1 MGNKNKHK
9 KILVILLT
17 VVLLL
22 TVAACAETEDDK
34 PFAFEINDV
43 REPVIE
49 QIIEQEKESNHILD
63 AAVLGL
69 WNDARTNGGS
79 YSPRKSYDNK
89 KASRWNPAACVGY
102 LGDPAIVYLL
112 DGYYDMDAWEMIY
125 TAREY
130 FFDLY
135 VSKDGKDFR
144 LLQSVTKENYQ
155 EFYVT
160 DGDKFIFT
168 LDTPDA
174 KDIAFI
180 KVLFTGSNHVNN
192 SNWVSLN
199 AVKCIGQRL
208 GDGPEELPEFD
219 DPYKIT
225 PMELRSYELTGTW
238 LTDQKNVSDFAP
250 EKSFDGNIYSGWNPG
265 APGRFAGSP
274 GIIYRLAD
282 AQDIGKIEFYFGK
295 YKHYFDVYVS
305 TGGNYKQIASISF
318 ANEAQAYTMDK
329 NGAYIC
335 TLDGLNLKDIEY
347 IKLIFTGRD
356 DGGFWVV
363 LNEVILH
370 EIGTEGVSTS
380 WMMRKEPLSN
390 HPWIAGSKLIGKWNN
405 DRQKDLKWS
414 RYSSYDKDP
423 ETFWNPEAMPNFAE
437 EPGIVFTL
445 KKSMNLKKMELNF
458 GKNVHY
464 FNVFVSE
471 DGAEYTQIA
480 RICADNEDQAYAAEK
495 ALCTLDG
502 LALENIKYVKLVFTG
517 RQNGNPW
524 VSLYEVSLS
533 EDGASDLDTSWMMPA
548 VFEHPTILSGEPV
561 GAWQNNQEGTA
572 NSLLASFDSSVS
584 TMWNPGAQ
592 SGFPGDPGAVYTL
605 KKAVNIK
612 KMQFDFGTNI
622 YYFDVFVSTDGTA
635 YTHIAEIDA
644 DNESKAYT
652 TGTGLCTLDGLSLEN
667 VQYVKLIFRARKTG
681 LPWVT
686 LYDVVLSEEGTDG
699 LDISWM
705 LPENSGS
712 GEEEPENPDGG
723 NVGITSANLTGQWA
737 NAQEGTSYGPASSYD
752 GNTATFWNPGANGGY
767 AGKPGVVYTLANWY
781 DLTKLQMTFAVRYFY
796 FDVAVSADGS
806 TYTSIASVTA
816 DNYATYYTDGYV
828 CTIDGLTAQYVKY
841 IKITFTGDSQNRC
854 WVSFN
859 EFDAVGEVSQGE
871 PEIPDT
877 PEDPEKPKIPTIIS
891 GTPVGTWVMDR
902 VGSASVPP
910 EASFDGSITTMWN
923 PQAET
928 GYPGEPGIVYTLDG
942 TYDIT
947 RLQLVHKHR
956 HYYYTVAVSA
966 DGESY
971 ETVATVD
978 ATTAPGY
985 YSADNI
991 CTLALDAK
999 NVKYI
1004 KLTFTGNAQA
1014 GNVYAALYNIAVEG
1028 TVAGQQPE
1036 LPPQPE
1042 TIQVTIV
1049 DGTPIGTWVL
1059 DRIGSA
1065 SVPPQFAYD
1074 SSLTTMWNPQA
1085 SSIAYNAGEGI
1096 VFTLDKAYDIKKF
1109 SLTFKRNHYYKI
1121 LVSEDGINYTELS
1134 NINAENAASYY
1145 TVVDAATEVVRCDL
1159 DVTAIN
1165 VKYIK
1170 LMFAGN
1176 VRGND
1181 FVALYDIAV
1190 FGIVDEE
1197 GERNDG

>member
-1014 GNVYAALYNIAVEG
+1014 GNVYAALYNITIEG

>member
-22 TVAACAETEDDK
+22 TVAACAETGDDK

-49 QIIEQEKESNHILD
+49 QIIEKEKESNHILD

-79 YSPRKSYDNK
+79 FGPKKSYDNK

-174 KDIAFI
+174 KDIAFVKI
-180 KVLFTGSNHVNN
+180 LFTGSNHENN

-199 AVKCIGQRL
+199 AVRCIGERL
-208 GDGPEELPEFD
+208 GDGPEELPEFE

-225 PMELRSYELTGTW
+225 PMELRSYELTGRW

-265 APGRFAGSP
+265 APGNFAGSP
-274 GIIYRLAD
+274 GIVYRLAE
-282 AQDIGKIEFYFGK
+282 AQNIGKIEFYFGTDI
-295 YKHYFDVYVS
+295 HYFDVYVS
-305 TGGNYKQIASISF
+305 SADQKYKKIASISF
-318 ANEAQAYTMDK
+318 ANEAQAYTRDK

-347 IKLIFTGRD
+347 IKLIFTGR
-356 DGGFWVV
+356 GNGKFWVV

-370 EIGTEGVSTS
+370 ETGTEGVSTS
-380 WMMRKEPLSN
+380 WMMRKEPISY
-390 HPWIAGSKLIGKWNN
+390 HPWIGGSQLVGKWNN

-414 RYSSYDKDP
+414 RYQTYDNNSS
-423 ETFWNPEAMPNFAE
+423 TFWNPEAMPNFAE
-437 EPGIVFTL
+437 EPGIVFSL
-445 KKSMNLKKMELNF
+445 KKAMSLNKMELDF
-458 GKNVHY
+458 GKNAHY

-480 RICADNEDQAYAAEK
+480 RICADNENKAYAEEK

-502 LALENIKYVKLVFTG
+502 LALENIKYIKLVFTG
-517 RQNGNPW
+517 RQNGMPW

-533 EDGASDLDTSWMMPA
+533 EEGASDVDTSWMLPA
-548 VFEHPTILSGEPV
+548 VYEHPTIQSAAPV
-561 GAWQNNQEGTA
+561 GAWQNNQEGTS
-572 NSLLASFDSSVS
+572 NSVQESLDSSAS

-592 SGFPGDPGAVYTL
+592 QGFPGEPGVVYTL
-605 KKAVNIK
+605 KKAFHLK

-622 YYFDVFVSTDGTA
+622 YYFDVFVSADGTA
-635 YTHIAEIDA
+635 YKQIAKIDA
-644 DNESKAYT
+644 DNEAKAYT
-652 TGTGLCTLDGLSLEN
+652 NGNGLCVLDGLSLEN

-723 NVGITSANLTGQWA
+723 NVVITSASLTGKWA
-737 NAQEGTSYGPASSYD
+737 NAQENTSYSPLQSYD
-752 GNTATFWNPGANGGY
+752 NNTATFWNPGANGGY
-767 AGKPGVVYTLANWY
+767 KGEPGIVYTLANWY

-828 CTIDGLTAQYVKY
+828 CIIDDLTAQYVKY

-859 EFDAVGEVSQGE
+859 EFDAFGKVSQGE
-871 PEIPDT
+871 PAIPDT
-877 PEDPEKPKIPTIIS
+877 PAEPEKPSALHIVN
-891 GTPVGTWVMDR
+891 GTPTGEWQTVQEGSSYSVLSSFDE
-902 VGSASVPP
+902 SAS
-910 EASFDGSITTMWN
+910 TMWN
-923 PQAET
+923 PGANSNFAGDPGVVYKLKDAANLKKMQFNFGNNIYYFDVFVSTDGTAYKQIAKIDADNEVKAYTSGNGLCVLDGLSLENVQYVKLVFNARKT
-928 GYPGEPGIVYTLDG
+928 GMPWVTLYNVVLSEEGTDGLDTSWMLPGNEQPEGGNVVIASASLTGQWVNAQENTSYSPLQSYDNNTATFWNPGANSGYTGDPGIVYELKDA
-942 TYDIT
+942 YDLT
-947 RLQLVHKHR
+947 MLRLMFSIR
-956 HYYYTVAVSA
+956 YYYF
-966 DGESY
+966 D
-971 ETVATVD
+971 
-978 ATTAPGY
+978 
-985 YSADNI
+985 
-991 CTLALDAK
+991 
-999 NVKYI
+999 
-1004 KLTFTGNAQA
+1004 
-1014 GNVYAALYNIAVEG
+1014 
-1028 TVAGQQPE
+1028 
-1036 LPPQPE
+1036 
-1042 TIQVTIV
+1042 
-1049 DGTPIGTWVL
+1049 
-1059 DRIGSA
+1059 
-1065 SVPPQFAYD
+1065 
-1074 SSLTTMWNPQA
+1074 
-1085 SSIAYNAGEGI
+1085 
-1096 VFTLDKAYDIKKF
+1096 
-1109 SLTFKRNHYYKI
+1109 I
-1121 LVSEDGINYTELS
+1121 LVSTDGNTYTPIASVTEGNY
-1134 NINAENAASYY
+1134 ASYY
-1145 TVVDAATEVVRCDL
+1145 TDGYVCTIDSL
-1159 DVTAIN
+1159 TAQNI
-1165 VKYIK
+1165 KYIK
-1170 LMFAGN
+1170 IIFTGDSNNKCWVSLKE
-1176 VRGND
+1176 VD
-1181 FVALYDIAV
+1181 V
-1190 FGIVDEE
+1190 FSEE
-1197 GERNDG
+1197 